1 MRHSV
6 ELEFNPFTSLKAKDL
21 NSQYQELR
29 DHAPV
34 HWSQE
39 GEIFTVSR
47 YEDVQTVMKDSETF
61 SSEAMRTVL
70 NSALLVPIT
79 PRYAMKILAFVFQ
92 ARLNPI
98 ALFKAGN
105 LISLDG
111 KRHADLRKTVG
122 KGFTPRGIAAW
133 QPRLEAIVEEH
144 VATMRKRDEID
155 IVNDLAI
162 PLPTTAIA
170 EMLGVEPDRRSDFK
184 RWSSSIIDMAS
195 GASKENILDS
205 GIFDDIGDLFVYMR
219 EVIKQRRKEPRDDLI
234 SILVDPKQG
243 DVLSGIDVIQFVMLL
258 LVAGNETTTNLI
270 GNAVNALLDHPSQL
284 DRVVDDPSLIANVIE
299 ETIRFEPPL
308 TVGFRN
314 TTRDVKLAG
323 QWIPK
328 GKNVAILIGS
338 ANRDERRFE
347 NPDRFDIDRDTSGHL
362 GFGFGVHFCLGS
374 SFARLQAQTALAAV
388 IPELHAFRR
397 IEGPTEFI
405 DSFLVRGRKSLRMRR
420 A

>member
-1 MRHSV
+1 
-6 ELEFNPFTSLKAKDL
+6 
-21 NSQYQELR
+21 
-29 DHAPV
+29 
-34 HWSQE
+34 
-39 GEIFTVSR
+39 
-47 YEDVQTVMKDSETF
+47 
-61 SSEAMRTVL
+61 MRTVL

-234 SILVDPKQG
+234 SILVDPKQS